1 VKNFVIK
8 NLLFT
13 LLLILPLSAGINFV
27 QQNNKT
33 VSPSSASVGVAY
45 PAAQK
50 AGNSNIVV
58 VGWNDTSA
66 AVKSVTDSRG
76 NTYARGVGPT
86 VGKALTQSIYYA
98 TNIAGGRNT
107 VSVTFNQNA
116 VYPDVRVLEYSGLDS
131 TSPLDVT
138 AAAAGNSRNGNSG
151 PATTTALNELIFGAG
166 MTFGGYSAAGSG
178 FTKRVITNFGDI
190 AEDTTVLAGG
200 SYSATAPLSSS
211 VPWVMQMAAFR
222 GSVQSSSNSAPPPPP
237 PPNPTA
243 ITPTSGSTNGGTS
256 VTITGTGFASGAIV
270 TFGGTAA
277 TGVSV
282 GSSTSITATTPANNA
297 GAVDVV
303 VTNTDNQTGALSGGY
318 TYTSSSGS
326 SSSGGGGI
334 AFVQSN
340 SVPATLQSSLTT
352 LSATFKVPQTA
363 GNLNI
368 VAIGWGDT
376 TSLVKI
382 VTDSSGNTYS
392 PAGGTTTG
400 SGLRQ
405 AIYYARNIAGGSTT
419 VTVTFNQAAAYPDL
433 RILEY
438 SGLDTSNPLDV
449 TAVGTG
455 TGTVAVSGAATTT
468 SANELIF
475 GAGNNGDGFS
485 GAGTGFT
492 LRMIDYYGNLAE
504 DETVSSTGSYNVSAP
519 LKKSTTWVLQLA
531 TFRASGQSSSDP
543 PSPPPP
549 VAPPPTLPPAGNTY
563 TTNFLLTENPI
574 SEGGNWVNG
583 GPDSVG
589 LAWSDVFVGPN
600 GAHGEEVSG
609 TATSNSSGLPYS
621 DATAVLQNLPW
632 ASNQTVTATVFVSG
646 ITQTCGQEVELRL
659 NTTIA
664 PNSITGYEIDLSVS
678 DGSTL
683 IVRWNGGVGNF
694 TILAQAPGL
703 IAKNGDLLQASQ
715 NGGTITLSVNGVQK
729 LSVSDTTYTG
739 GAPGIGFNY
748 TQYPPCVQSAESL
761 KYGFTSFA
769 ASDSP

>member
-1 VKNFVIK
+1 
-8 NLLFT
+8 
-13 LLLILPLSAGINFV
+13 
-27 QQNNKT
+27 
-33 VSPSSASVGVAY
+33 
-45 PAAQK
+45 
-50 AGNSNIVV
+50 
-58 VGWNDTSA
+58 
-66 AVKSVTDSRG
+66 
-76 NTYARGVGPT
+76 
-86 VGKALTQSIYYA
+86 
-98 TNIAGGRNT
+98 
-107 VSVTFNQNA
+107 
-116 VYPDVRVLEYSGLDS
+116 VLEYSGLDS
-131 TSPLDVT
+131 TAPLDVT

-166 MTFGGYSAAGSG
+166 MTYGGYSAAGSG

-222 GSVQSSSNSAPPPPP
+222 GSVQSSSHPPPP

-243 ITPTSGSTNGGTS
+243 ITPTSGSTSGRTS
-256 VTITGTGFASGAIV
+256 VTITGTGFASGATV

-282 GSSTSITATTPANNA
+282 GSSTSITATTPGHTA

-303 VTNTDNQTGALSGGY
+303 ISNADNQTGTLSGGY
-318 TYTSSSGS
+318 TYTSTSGTSSPGA
-326 SSSGGGGI
+326 GVI

-352 LSATFKVPQTA
+352 LSATFKVAQTV

-368 VAIGWGDT
+368 VVVGWGDT
-376 TSLVKI
+376 TSLVKT

-392 PAGGTTTG
+392 QAGGTTTG

-419 VTVTFNQAAAYPDL
+419 VTVTFNGAAAYPDL

-449 TAVGTG
+449 TAAGVG
-455 TGTVAVSGAATTT
+455 TGTVAASAAATTT

-519 LKKSTTWVLQLA
+519 LKKSTAWVMQLA
-531 TFRASGQSSSDP
+531 TFRASSSQSSSNPPSP

-549 VAPPPTLPPAGNTY
+549 VPPLPPPGHTY
-563 TTNFLLTENPI
+563 TTNFPLTENPI

-589 LAWSDVFVGPN
+589 VAWSDVFVGPN

-609 TATSNSSGLPYS
+609 TATSNSSGLAFA

-632 ASNQTVTATVFVSG
+632 ASNQTATATVFASG

-659 NTTIA
+659 NTTVA
-664 PNSITGYEIDLSVS
+664 ANSITGYEIDLSVS

-683 IVRWNGGVGNF
+683 IVRWNGAVGNF
-694 TILAQAPGL
+694 TILAQATGL
-703 IAKNGDLLQASQ
+703 TAKNGDILQASQ

-729 LSVSDTTYTG
+729 LSVSDTTYNG

-748 TQYPPCVQSAESL
+748 TQYPWCVQSAESL
-761 KYGFTSFA
+761 KYGFSSFA
-769 ASDSP
+769 ASDSQ